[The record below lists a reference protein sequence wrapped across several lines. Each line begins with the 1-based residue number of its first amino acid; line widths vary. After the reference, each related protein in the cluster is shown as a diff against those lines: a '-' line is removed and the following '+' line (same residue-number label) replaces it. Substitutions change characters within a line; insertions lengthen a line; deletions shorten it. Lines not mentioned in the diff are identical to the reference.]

1 MDKIKIKLNVL
12 RVRQRKLRR
21 EIDRLRAII
30 RESGEDPD
38 APKVDLIPRNKEIY
52 KQWKNGKSFVQVGKE
67 FGKSAARISS
77 ICHRIEMILE
87 RKPRH
92 YTLYKDL
99 AKYRSKGTIKSK

>member
-1 MDKIKIKLNVL
+1 MNLDKIKETLNAL
-12 RVRQRKLRR
+12 RVRQRKLRK

-52 KQWKNGKSFVQVGKE
+52 RQWKKGKSFVQVGKE
-67 FGKSAARISS
+67 FGKSATTISA
-77 ICHRIEMILE
+77 ICRRIEIILE

-92 YTLYKDL
+92 YLLYKDL
-99 AKYRSKGTIKSK
+99 AKYKDKVRIQ